1 MQTHRITTTNEL
13 GQESGLILRSRLTL
27 GLESKF
33 REEYRQAFIED
44 QIPSQFTT
52 SMLLLTVYATGWYGP
67 LFPVS
72 FSEHALLNYDGDMA
86 LIYKAMDWCYTRFF
100 AEPTQPEQP
109 TNAAPD
115 DPSYQAMVKRWERK
129 LGDDNSNVRAGHH
142 DQIVSLMARFNWTER
157 QVLEDNS
164 PEVIQELCAR
174 LEAEANISK
183 RKTDKKPRRS
193 RGTPAGKS
201 FFVNMWD
208 QVKALAAA
216 GGTNG

>member
-1 MQTHRITTTNEL
+1 MQHRITTINES
-13 GQESGLILRSRLTL
+13 GTESGLILRSRLTL

-33 REEYRQAFIED
+33 REEYRQAFNDD
-44 QIPSQFTT
+44 QAPSRFTT
-52 SMLLLTVYATGWYGP
+52 SMLLLTVYATDWYGP
-67 LFPVS
+67 LFAAP

-86 LIYKAMDWCYTRFF
+86 LIYQAMDWCYQRFF
-100 AEPTQPEQP
+100 AEPIQPEQP

-129 LGDDNSNVRAGHH
+129 LGDDSANVRAGHH